1 MERSR
6 EEMGRIHK
14 KKCGELKLVRAKM
27 AEELG
32 VELHQRE
39 CTYAGYC
46 SGTCPKCAEEE
57 RLLNEAFL
65 RREAERL
72 ENEPEKAANSTE
84 RKSAAGRAKGRVLAA
99 GLAAIVSIG
108 LSGCSVPGEL
118 EGDTQ
123 MVDGGMDYVTEE
135 ELQGEATVD
144 LEGSTVMSEDTEK
157 ALTTELGE

>member
-6 EEMGRIHK
+6 EEMDHIHK
-14 KKCGELKLVRAKM
+14 EKCRELKLVRAKM

-32 VELHQRE
+32 VELYQRE
-39 CTYAGYC
+39 CTYEGYC
-46 SGTCPKCAEEE
+46 SGTCPKCAAEE
-57 RLLNEAFL
+57 RLLNEAFWH
-65 RREAERL
+65 REAESL
-72 ENEPEKAANSTE
+72 ENEAEKAANGTE
-84 RKSAAGRAKGRVLAA
+84 KKSAAGKAKGRVLAA

-118 EGDTQ
+118 EGDIQ

-135 ELQGEATVD
+135 LQGETTVD

-157 ALTTELGE
+157 AMTTEQGE